1 LRRRCDLGGPQ
12 KQENDRRRHFAFNCD
27 RKPMI
32 RYLISILLILVVILI
47 AGSFFFLRFW
57 EHRYDEVIS
66 RQARIFN
73 IDASL
78 VWSIVYEETYFR
90 TTSLGADGEIGLMQV
105 TAPVAREWAKETG
118 LSTFERQVNEDLT
131 RFLQNPE
138 RNVQIGCWYYQRV
151 RSTYRSLPAETAMS
165 LAAYN
170 AGPSRVEEWTAGS
183 DTSALSE
190 ADFIARIGIE
200 STRAYVTSILKRYR
214 STTLE
219 IK

>member
-1 LRRRCDLGGPQ
+1 
-12 KQENDRRRHFAFNCD
+12 
-27 RKPMI
+27 MT
-32 RYLISILLILVVILI
+32 RYLISIAFILAVVLA
-47 AGSFFFLRFW
+47 AGSYFFVRFW

-138 RNVQIGCWYYQRV
+138 RNVQIGCWYYQKLRA
-151 RSTYRSLPAETAMS
+151 TYRGRPAETAMT

-170 AGPSRVEEWTAGS
+170 AGQSRVEEWTAGI
-183 DTSALSE
+183 DTSTLSE
-190 ADFIARIGIE
+190 GDFVSRIGIE

-219 IK
+219 TR

>member
-1 LRRRCDLGGPQ
+1 M
-12 KQENDRRRHFAFNCD
+12 K
-27 RKPMI
+27 
-32 RYLISILLILVVILI
+32 RYLISVLFILAILF
-47 AGSFFFLRFW
+47 ASGSYFFIRFW

-73 IDASL
+73 IDAAL

-90 TTSLGADGEIGLMQV
+90 TTSIGADGEIGLMQV
-105 TAPVAREWAKETG
+105 TGLVARDWAKETG

-138 RNVQIGCWYYQRV
+138 RNVQIGCWYYQKV
-151 RSTYRSLPAETAMS
+151 RSAYRGLPAETAMS

-170 AGPSRVEEWTAGS
+170 AGPSRVEEWTAGT
-183 DTSALSE
+183 DTSKLSE
-190 ADFIARIGIE
+190 SDFISRIGIE
-200 STRAYVTSILKRYR
+200 STRSYVTSILNRYR
-214 STTLE
+214 STTLD

>member
-1 LRRRCDLGGPQ
+1 M
-12 KQENDRRRHFAFNCD
+12 N
-27 RKPMI
+27 
-32 RYLISILLILVVILI
+32 RYVISVLFISAVVLVS
-47 AGSFFFLRFW
+47 GSYFFVRFW

-73 IDASL
+73 IDAAL

-90 TTSLGADGEIGLMQV
+90 TTSLGAAGEVGLMQV
-105 TAPVAREWAKETG
+105 TAPVARDWAKETG

-138 RNVQIGCWYYQRV
+138 RNVQIGCWYYQKV
-151 RSTYRSLPAETAMS
+151 RSAYRGRPAETAMS

-170 AGPSRVEEWTAGS
+170 AGPSRVEEWTAGA
-183 DTSALSE
+183 DTANLSE
-190 ADFIARIGIE
+190 ADFISKIGID
-200 STRAYVTSILKRYR
+200 STRSYVTSILNRYR
-214 STTLE
+214 SADLD

>member
-1 LRRRCDLGGPQ
+1 M
-12 KQENDRRRHFAFNCD
+12 N
-27 RKPMI
+27 
-32 RYLISILLILVVILI
+32 RYLISVLFVLVVLI
-47 AGSFFFLRFW
+47 ASGSYFFVNFW

-73 IDASL
+73 IDAAL

-105 TAPVAREWAKETG
+105 TAPVARDWAKETG
-118 LSTFERQVNEDLT
+118 LATFERQVNDDLT
-131 RFLQNPE
+131 QFLQNPE
-138 RNVQIGCWYYQRV
+138 RNVQIGCWYYQKV
-151 RSTYRSLPAETAMS
+151 RSTYRGMPAETAMS

-170 AGPSRVEEWTAGS
+170 AGPSRVEEWTAGTDISNLNES
-183 DTSALSE
+183 DFVS
-190 ADFIARIGIE
+190 RIGID
-200 STRAYVTSILKRYR
+200 STRSYVTSILNRYR

>member
-1 LRRRCDLGGPQ
+1 M
-12 KQENDRRRHFAFNCD
+12 N
-27 RKPMI
+27 
-32 RYLISILLILVVILI
+32 RYLISVLFILVVLL
-47 AGSFFFLRFW
+47 ASGSYFFVNFW

-73 IDASL
+73 IDAAL

-105 TAPVAREWAKETG
+105 TAPVARDWAKETG
-118 LSTFERQVNEDLT
+118 LATFERQVNDDLT
-131 RFLQNPE
+131 QFLQNPE
-138 RNVQIGCWYYQRV
+138 RNVQIGCWYYQKV
-151 RSTYRSLPAETAMS
+151 RSTYRGMPAETAMS

-170 AGPSRVEEWTAGS
+170 AGPSRVEEWTAGTDISNLNES
-183 DTSALSE
+183 DFVS
-190 ADFIARIGIE
+190 RIGID
-200 STRAYVTSILKRYR
+200 STRSYVTSILNRYR

>member
-1 LRRRCDLGGPQ
+1 M
-12 KQENDRRRHFAFNCD
+12 N
-27 RKPMI
+27 
-32 RYLISILLILVVILI
+32 RYLISVLFILAVLV
-47 AGSFFFLRFW
+47 ASGSYFFVRFW

-73 IDASL
+73 IDAAL

-105 TAPVAREWAKETG
+105 TPPVAREWAKETG
-118 LSTFERQVNEDLT
+118 LSTFERQVNDDLT

-138 RNVQIGCWYYQRV
+138 RNVQIGCWYYQKV
-151 RSTYRSLPAETAMS
+151 RSAYRGFPAETAMS

-170 AGPSRVEEWTAGS
+170 AGPSRVEEWTAGADIS
-183 DTSALSE
+183 KLTESE
-190 ADFIARIGIE
+190 FISRIGIE
-200 STRAYVTSILKRYR
+200 STRSYVTSILNRYR
-214 STTLE
+214 SANLD

>member
-1 LRRRCDLGGPQ
+1 M
-12 KQENDRRRHFAFNCD
+12 N
-27 RKPMI
+27 
-32 RYLISILLILVVILI
+32 RYFISVLFISAVVLVS
-47 AGSFFFLRFW
+47 GSYFFVRFW

-73 IDASL
+73 IDAAL

-90 TTSLGADGEIGLMQV
+90 TTSLGAAGEVGLMQV
-105 TAPVAREWAKETG
+105 TAPVARDWAKETG

-138 RNVQIGCWYYQRV
+138 RNVQIGCWYYQKV
-151 RSTYRSLPAETAMS
+151 RSAYRGRPAETAMS

-170 AGPSRVEEWTAGS
+170 AGPSRVEEWTAGA
-183 DTSALSE
+183 DTANLSE
-190 ADFIARIGIE
+190 ADFISKIGID
-200 STRAYVTSILKRYR
+200 STRSYVTSILNRYR
-214 STTLE
+214 SADLD